1 MRRGQGMKDTIDAAS
16 ERKIV
21 SLASECTSKMLALR
35 FQCSTSRVREILAK
49 HGIKPLR
56 EWANG

>member
-1 MRRGQGMKDTIDAAS
+1 MKDAIDSAS
-16 ERKIV
+16 EKKIV

-35 FQCSTSRVREILAK
+35 FSCSASRIREILNK